1 LGWQVAEND
10 SVFNGSIPE
19 IYDEYL
25 VPLIFEEYADDL
37 ADRIVSAEPASV
49 LELAAGS
56 GVVTRALDPRLS
68 SSSRYMVT
76 DLNQTMLDRAS
87 SVQPPDDRIEWRQ
100 ADALDLP
107 FDDDS
112 FDVVVCQFS
121 AMFFPDKVAGYAEA
135 RRVLKPG
142 GMFVFNVWDDIESNE
157 FSDLVTQGAAEVFPN
172 DPPLFLARTPH
183 GYHDLEQIRADIV
196 AAGFSDISIETLEKV
211 SSDPTA
217 RHPAIAY
224 AQGTLLLNEIEERD
238 AGALELVT
246 DRATE
251 LIAARFGDG
260 PVSAKIRGHV
270 IVAR

>member
-1 LGWQVAEND
+1 MTNTDA
-10 SVFNGSIPE
+10 VFNGSIPE

-25 VPLIFEEYADDL
+25 VPMIFEEYADDL
-37 ADRIVSAEPASV
+37 AERVVSNEPASV

-56 GVVTRALDPRLS
+56 GVVTRALAPKLS
-68 SSSRYMVT
+68 PSSRYMVT

-121 AMFFPDKVAGYAEA
+121 VMFFPDKVAGYAEA
-135 RRVLKPG
+135 RRALKPG

-157 FSDLVTQGAAEVFPN
+157 FSDIVTQGAAEVFPD

-183 GYHDLEQIRADIV
+183 GYHDVEQIRADLV
-196 AAGFSDISIETLEKV
+196 AAGFADISIDTLEKV
-211 SSDPTA
+211 SSAPTA
-217 RHPAIAY
+217 RHAVIGY
-224 AQGTLLLNEIEERD
+224 AHGTPLRNEIE
-238 AGALELVT
+238 ALGGSALELVT
-246 DRATE
+246 ERATK

-260 PVSAKIRGHV
+260 PVAAKMRGHV
-270 IVAR
+270 VSAHSPST